1 VLDTSRVATDT
12 IDYVATDPSGL
23 TATSTRTIIIAGSI
37 PPSAAAAPAFLR
49 SDNGPEFVSKALL
62 SWIVG
67 HGIGSALIDPG
78 KPWQNGVTESFNG
91 KFRDECLSLE
101 WFRSRAEALRAR
113 LRQLRGS
120 VSVRITVRS
129 SLIAVTKWRESWS
142 EWQDLNLRPP
152 RPERG
157 APSSAALQFAASERI
172 SLQSEVSHTGGPGG
186 RLYPIGTQPRQ
197 V

>member
-152 RPERG
+152 RPERDD
-157 APSSAALQFAASERI
+157 PLPFSRK
-172 SLQSEVSHTGGPGG
+172 TG
-186 RLYPIGTQPRQ
+186 RFCFF
-197 V
+197 